1 MSKTLLKQ
9 ILAAAAGFAIAAVI
23 NEKVGMS
30 TWIKV

>member
-1 MSKTLLKQ
+1 MSKTT
-9 ILAAAAGFAIAAVI
+9 IINTIAAAVGVLAAFAI